1 MMNKELLQEL
11 VNYPEI
17 EGLAK
22 ILAEGIAA
30 VIFPE
35 CVMIF
40 FDDDAIEPTGN
51 FSEIENI
58 SNTNRAIVYS
68 LSDVKRDSDKWDTLE
83 AAREAAR
90 TGLRRKDGKKI
101 KWH

>member
-35 CVMIF
+35 YSMIF
-40 FDDDAIEPTGN
+40 FDRSFLEEGAAYNHVEC
-51 FSEIENI
+51 I
-58 SNTNRAIVYS
+58 SSITLTSVYCLYDIRA
-68 LSDVKRDSDKWDTLE
+68 DSDRWCTPE
-83 AAREAAR
+83 EAMVAARI
-90 TGLRRKDGKKI
+90 GLKRKDGQEI
-101 KWH
+101 QWH